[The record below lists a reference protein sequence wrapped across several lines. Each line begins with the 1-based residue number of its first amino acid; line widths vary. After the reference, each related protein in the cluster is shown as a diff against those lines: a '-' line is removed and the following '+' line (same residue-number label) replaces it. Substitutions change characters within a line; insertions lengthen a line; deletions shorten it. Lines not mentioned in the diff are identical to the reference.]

1 MTRLTVNIDRE
12 ILGSDHRT
20 EGITMPTRE
29 QQRSATRA
37 RILDAATQLL
47 VERGYAGWSTLAVQH
62 AAGLSRGALLHHF
75 PTIDT
80 LTAALVDHLV
90 ELNERAARQAAR
102 SPDASADPV
111 ERTLAALLETL
122 TRPPA
127 QAEQELWTAAR
138 TDPALAAV
146 LRESERRAGRDLHRV
161 IDTLFGSELTDH
173 PRYPAIRDLTIAML
187 RGVAAAHP
195 LRTGGRAETRTL
207 EYWADAIRTLIGAD
221 HDRDPG

>member
-1 MTRLTVNIDRE
+1 
-12 ILGSDHRT
+12 
-20 EGITMPTRE
+20 MPTRE

-62 AAGLSRGALLHHF
+62 AAGISRGALLHHF

-90 ELNERAARQAAR
+90 ELNERAAQQAAR

-122 TRPPA
+122 TRPEA
-127 QAEQELWTAAR
+127 QAEQELWAAAR

-146 LRESERRAGRDLHRV
+146 LRESERRAGRDLHRL
-161 IDTLFGSELTDH
+161 IDTLFGPELTDH

-207 EYWADAIRTLIGAD
+207 EYWADTIRTLIGAD